1 MRSLICFTIVL
12 IVLPAVAQEQSA
24 SESDLAS
31 NVAKSIVSRTNDFR
45 KEHDLPAVNTNEHL
59 QKAAEEFAKFMARS
73 AKYGHHADGRTPAQ
87 RTTAAGYEY
96 CVVRENIAYR
106 TGPQPTEKKLTD
118 VFVEGW
124 IDSPGHRENMLAEY
138 VTQTGAAVATDDGQT
153 WYAVQLF
160 GRPKSAAFKI
170 RLSNESSAT
179 HQIVVETDDGSSD
192 EFEMSPR
199 MMMSMTRCTPVTV
212 SIKGSDVSV
221 PVKESQRLAISDKP
235 DGGVTLEHAAAR

>member
-1 MRSLICFTIVL
+1 MRTFICSLIVL
-12 IVLPAVAQEQSA
+12 TSLPAVAQEKPA
-24 SESDLAS
+24 SEGSLAS
-31 NVAKSIVSRTNDFR
+31 QVAESIVSRTNDFR
-45 KEHDLPAVNTNEHL
+45 KEHDLPAVKTNEHL
-59 QKAAEEFAKFMARS
+59 EKAAQKFAEFMARTS
-73 AKYGHHADGRTPAQ
+73 KYGHHADGRTPAQ
-87 RTTAAGYEY
+87 RTQAAGYEY

-106 TGPQPTEKKLTD
+106 TGPQPTAKKLTD

-124 IDSPGHRENMLAEY
+124 IDSPGHRENMLADY
-138 VTQTGAAVATDDGQT
+138 VTQTGVAVATDDGQT

-199 MMMSMTRCTPVTV
+199 MMMRMTRCTPVTI
-212 SIKGSDVSV
+212 SIQGSDVSV
-221 PVKESQRLAISDKP
+221 QVKESQQLVISNGS
-235 DGGVTLEHAAAR
+235 DGGVRLESTSDR